1 MTPRIQADDPRASAG
16 QPVPGSNAPRHLSQD
31 GKGPG
36 RRTVLLAAVLTLS
49 AAVPDLQPHSLHSSE
64 AQDVLADTSHGPA
77 EADVTSP
84 VLNTG
89 PDGDAPASPAP
100 AAPVPSRGQIVD
112 TYGKHQARYWGLEAP
127 GVLTHLPPGSQ
138 GIALTFDFCGGP
150 GGSGYDQVLLDT
162 LRQRHIPA
170 TLFLNS
176 RWVTAN
182 PTTARQLASDPLF
195 EIANHGTS
203 HKPLSTTG
211 NSAYGIP
218 GTRNAGEVFDEV
230 MPNDGILADI
240 AGKRPRYFRP
250 GTAYMDD
257 VAVDILNALG
267 VKPAGFSINGD
278 GGATY
283 PAAVVA
289 KEVGKARAGDVVIC
303 HGNRPNGGTAEGV
316 KQAVDTLRAAGMAF
330 THLP

>member
-1 MTPRIQADDPRASAG
+1 MEPH
-16 QPVPGSNAPRHLSQD
+16 VPRHLSQD

-36 RRTVLLAAVLTLS
+36 RRAVLLAAVLTLS
-49 AAVPDLQPHSLHSSE
+49 AAVPDLQPDNRHASS
-64 AQDVLADTSHGPA
+64 APDVPVPDDGA
-77 EADVTSP
+77 ADVNPT

-89 PDGDAPASPAP
+89 PDGDAPAPSTP
-100 AAPVPSRGQIVD
+100 AAPLPSRAQIVD

-127 GVLTHLPPGSQ
+127 GVLTRLPPGSQ

-150 GGSGYDQVLLDT
+150 GGSGYDQALLDT

-176 RWVTAN
+176 RWIAAN
-182 PTTARQLASDPLF
+182 PATTRQLAADPLF
-195 EIANHGTS
+195 EVANHGTS

-211 NSAYGIP
+211 NTAYGIP
-218 GTRNAGEVFDEV
+218 GTRNAGEVYDEI
-230 MPNDGILADI
+230 MPNDGALAGI
-240 AGKRPRYFRP
+240 TGRRPRYFRP

-257 VAVDILNALG
+257 VATDILGALG
-267 VKPAGFSINGD
+267 VKPVGFSINGD

-283 PAAVVA
+283 PAGVVA
-289 KEVGKARAGDVVIC
+289 KEVAKARAGDVVIC
-303 HGNRPNGGTAEGV
+303 HGNHPNGGTAEGL
-316 KQAVDTLRAAGMAF
+316 KQAVDKLLTAGMSF

>member
-1 MTPRIQADDPRASAG
+1 MVEPQGA
-16 QPVPGSNAPRHLSQD
+16 RHMSQD

-49 AAVPDLQPHSLHSSE
+49 AAVPDLQP
-64 AQDVLADTSHGPA
+64 DRKRLADASGTATDPSGVPSH
-77 EADVTSP
+77 
-84 VLNTG
+84 
-89 PDGDAPASPAP
+89 APARIMDVNPDDS
-100 AAPVPSRGQIVD
+100 APVPASMASAPSTPSRADVVAA
-112 TYGKHQARYWGLEAP
+112 YGKHQARYWGLEAP
-127 GVLTHLPPGSQ
+127 GVVTKLPPAAQ

-150 GGSGYDQVLLDT
+150 GGSGYDQALLDT

-176 RWVTAN
+176 RWITAN
-182 PTTARQLASDPLF
+182 PATARQLAADPLF
-195 EIANHGTS
+195 ELANHGTS

-211 NSAYGIP
+211 NNAYGIP
-218 GTRNAGEVFDEV
+218 GTRNAGEVYDEV
-230 MPNDGILADI
+230 MPNDLTLTGITGA
-240 AGKRPRYFRP
+240 RPRYFRP

-257 VAVDILNALG
+257 VAVEILHALG
-267 VKPAGFSINGD
+267 VRPAGFSINGD

-289 KEVGKARAGDVVIC
+289 KEIGKARPGDVVIC
-303 HGNRPNGGTAEGV
+303 HGNHPNGGTAEGV
-316 KQAVDTLRAAGMAF
+316 AHALDKLLAAGMSF

>member
-1 MTPRIQADDPRASAG
+1 MDPH
-16 QPVPGSNAPRHLSQD
+16 VPRHLSQD

-36 RRTVLLAAVLTLS
+36 RRAVLLAAVLTLS
-49 AAVPDLQPHSLHSSE
+49 AAVPDLQPHDKYASKAPDMPVPGDDAPGVSSTALHE
-64 AQDVLADTSHGPA
+64 
-77 EADVTSP
+77 
-84 VLNTG
+84 G
-89 PDGDAPASPAP
+89 PDGDVPAP
-100 AAPVPSRGQIVD
+100 TPPTPPLPSRAQIVD

-127 GVLTHLPPGSQ
+127 GVLTRLPSGSQ

-150 GGSGYDQVLLDT
+150 GGSGYDQALLDT

-176 RWVTAN
+176 RWIAAN
-182 PTTARQLASDPLF
+182 PATTRQLAADPLF
-195 EIANHGTS
+195 EVANHGTS

-211 NSAYGIP
+211 NTAYGIP
-218 GTRNAGEVFDEV
+218 GTRNVGEVYDEI
-230 MPNDGILADI
+230 MPNDGTLADI
-240 AGKRPRYFRP
+240 TGRRPKYFRP

-257 VAVDILNALG
+257 VATDILGALG
-267 VKPAGFSINGD
+267 VKPVGFTINGD

-303 HGNRPNGGTAEGV
+303 HANHPNGGTAEGLR
-316 KQAVDTLRAAGMAF
+316 QAVDKLLAAGMSF

>member
-1 MTPRIQADDPRASAG
+1 MEP
-16 QPVPGSNAPRHLSQD
+16 NAPRHLSQD

-49 AAVPDLQPHSLHSSE
+49 AAVPDLQPHAKQRSE
-64 AQDVLADTSHGPA
+64 AHDMPVESSDGAAGLSSTVLG
-77 EADVTSP
+77 
-84 VLNTG
+84 TG
-89 PDGDAPASPAP
+89 PDGDEPAP
-100 AAPVPSRGQIVD
+100 SPSAPSVPERAQIID
-112 TYGKHQARYWGLEAP
+112 TYGKRQPHYWGLDAP
-127 GVLTHLPPGSQ
+127 GVLTRLPPGSQ

-150 GGSGYDQVLLDT
+150 GGSGYDQALLDT
-162 LRQRHIPA
+162 LRQRHVPA

-176 RWVTAN
+176 RWIAAN
-182 PTTARQLASDPLF
+182 PAMARQLAADPLF

-203 HKPLSTTG
+203 HKPLSTAG
-211 NSAYGIP
+211 NPAYGIP
-218 GTRNAGEVFDEV
+218 GTRNAGEVYDEI
-230 MPNDGILADI
+230 MPNDAALAGIT
-240 AGKRPRYFRP
+240 GKRPRYFRP

-283 PAAVVA
+283 PSSVVA

-303 HGNRPNGGTAEGV
+303 HGNHPNGGTAEGV
-316 KQAVDTLRAAGMAF
+316 KQALDRLLAAGTSF

>member
-1 MTPRIQADDPRASAG
+1 MEP
-16 QPVPGSNAPRHLSQD
+16 NAPRHLSQD

-49 AAVPDLQPHSLHSSE
+49 AAVPDLQPQAKRTSE
-64 AQDVLADTSHGPA
+64 AQDMPPEGSDGAAGTSTVLG
-77 EADVTSP
+77 
-84 VLNTG
+84 TG
-89 PDGDAPASPAP
+89 PDGDAPAPSP
-100 AAPVPSRGQIVD
+100 AAPSVADRAQIID
-112 TYGKHQARYWGLEAP
+112 TYGKRQPHYWGLEAP
-127 GVLTHLPPGSQ
+127 GVLTRLPPGSQ

-150 GGSGYDQVLLDT
+150 GGSGYDQALLDT
-162 LRQRHIPA
+162 LRQRHVPA

-176 RWVTAN
+176 RWIAAN
-182 PTTARQLASDPLF
+182 PAMARQLAADPLF

-203 HKPLSTTG
+203 HKPLSTAG
-211 NSAYGIP
+211 NTAYGIP
-218 GTRNAGEVFDEV
+218 GTRNAGDVYDEI
-230 MPNDGILADI
+230 MPNDAALEGIT
-240 AGKRPRYFRP
+240 GKRPRYFRP

-278 GGATY
+278 GGATF

-289 KEVGKARAGDVVIC
+289 KEVGRARAGDVVLC
-303 HGNRPNGGTAEGV
+303 HGNHPNGGTAEGV
-316 KQAVDTLRAAGMAF
+316 KQAVDRLLGAGMSF